1 MKSGFSGKQS
11 MKQKVIEPVLGLC
24 LLAMV
29 VMAVKYGS
37 VHVTGSGDAYIKE
50 MPVVVID
57 AGHGGTDPGKVG
69 VDGSLEKDI
78 NLAVAERLKT
88 YLEQDDVKVIMTRE
102 TDTGLYS
109 DTDSRKKMA
118 DMRNRCEII
127 EESGADLVVSIHQNS
142 YHEESVSGGQVF
154 YYRDSSK
161 GKALAEILQDR
172 FDYVLGDQN
181 RRLPKANGNYYLL
194 LHVKCPIVIVECG
207 FLSNRKEAALL
218 NSGEYQ
224 DKLAYTIHMGI
235 KEYLNKNQ

>member
-11 MKQKVIEPVLGLC
+11 MKQKVIEPVLGIC

-37 VHVTGSGDAYIKE
+37 IHVTGSGDAYIKE
-50 MPVVVID
+50 TPVVVVD

-109 DTDSRKKMA
+109 ETDSRKKMA
-118 DMRNRCEII
+118 DMKKRCEVI

-142 YHEESVSGGQVF
+142 YHQEEVSGGQVF
-154 YYRDSSK
+154 YYKSSEK
-161 GKALAEILQDR
+161 GKRLAEIIQKR
-172 FDYVLGDQN
+172 FDYVLGEQN
-181 RRLPKANGNYYLL
+181 RRLARANGNYYLL

-218 NSGEYQ
+218 QDPEYQ
-224 DKLAYTIHMGI
+224 DRMAWTVHMGI
-235 KEYLNKNQ
+235 MEYLGGSA

>member
-1 MKSGFSGKQS
+1 MKSGFSGKQN
-11 MKQKVIEPVLGLC
+11 MKQKVIEPVLGVC

-37 VHVTGSGDAYIKE
+37 IHVTGSGDAYIKE
-50 MPVVVID
+50 TPVVVVD

-109 DTDSRKKMA
+109 EADSRKKMA
-118 DMRNRCEII
+118 DMKKRCEII

-235 KEYLNKNQ
+235 MEYLNKKQ

>member
-1 MKSGFSGKQS
+1 MKSGFSGKES
-11 MKQKVIEPVLGLC
+11 MKQKVIEPVLGVC

-37 VHVTGSGDAYIKE
+37 IHVTGSGDAYIKE
-50 MPVVVID
+50 TPVVVVD

-88 YLEQDDVKVIMTRE
+88 YLEQDDVKVIMTRK

-109 DTDSRKKMA
+109 EADSRKKMA
-118 DMRNRCEII
+118 DMKKRCEII

-235 KEYLNKNQ
+235 MEYLNKKQ

>member
-1 MKSGFSGKQS
+1 MKSGFSGKES
-11 MKQKVIEPVLGLC
+11 MKQKVIEPVLGVC

-37 VHVTGSGDAYIKE
+37 IHVTGSGDAYIKE
-50 MPVVVID
+50 TPVVVVD

-109 DTDSRKKMA
+109 EADSRKKMA
-118 DMRNRCEII
+118 DMKKRCEII

-235 KEYLNKNQ
+235 MEYLNKKQ

>member
-1 MKSGFSGKQS
+1 
-11 MKQKVIEPVLGLC
+11 MKQVIEPVLGVC
-24 LLAMV
+24 LIAMV
-29 VMAVKYGS
+29 IIAVKYGS
-37 VHVTGSGDAYIKE
+37 IHVTGSGDAYIKD
-50 MPVVVID
+50 MPVVVVD
-57 AGHGGTDPGKVG
+57 AGHGGADPGKVG

-102 TDTGLYS
+102 TDMGLYS

-118 DMRNRCEII
+118 DMKKRCEII
-127 EESGADLVVSIHQNS
+127 GESGADLVVSIHQNS

-154 YYRDSSK
+154 YYRDSAK
-161 GKALAEILQDR
+161 GKALAEILQGR
-172 FDYVLGDQN
+172 FDYVLGEQN

-235 KEYLNKNQ
+235 MEYLSKSQ

>member
-11 MKQKVIEPVLGLC
+11 MKQKVIEPVLGIC

-37 VHVTGSGDAYIKE
+37 IHVTGSGDAYIKE
-50 MPVVVID
+50 TPVVVVD

-109 DTDSRKKMA
+109 ETDSRKKMA
-118 DMRNRCEII
+118 DMKKRCEII

-172 FDYVLGDQN
+172 FYYVLGDQN
-181 RRLPKANGNYYLL
+181 RRLPKANANYYLL

-235 KEYLNKNQ
+235 MEYLNKKQ

>member
-11 MKQKVIEPVLGLC
+11 MKQKVIEPVLGIC

-37 VHVTGSGDAYIKE
+37 IRVTGSGDAYIKE
-50 MPVVVID
+50 TPVVVVD

-109 DTDSRKKMA
+109 ETDSRKKMA
-118 DMRNRCEII
+118 DMKKRCEII

-235 KEYLNKNQ
+235 MEYLNKKQ

>member
-37 VHVTGSGDAYIKE
+37 IHVTGSGDAYIKE

-235 KEYLNKNQ
+235 MEYLNKNQ

>member
-1 MKSGFSGKQS
+1 

-57 AGHGGTDPGKVG
+57 AGHGGMDPGKVG

-161 GKALAEILQDR
+161 GKALAEILQNR

-235 KEYLNKNQ
+235 MEYLNENQ

>member
-11 MKQKVIEPVLGLC
+11 MKQKVIEPVLGVC

-37 VHVTGSGDAYIKE
+37 IHVTGSGDAYIKE
-50 MPVVVID
+50 TPVVVVD

-109 DTDSRKKMA
+109 EADSRKKMA
-118 DMRNRCEII
+118 DMKKRCEII

-181 RRLPKANGNYYLL
+181 RRLPKANSNYYLL

-235 KEYLNKNQ
+235 MEYLNKKQ

>member
-1 MKSGFSGKQS
+1 
-11 MKQKVIEPVLGLC
+11 MKQKVIEPVLGIC

-37 VHVTGSGDAYIKE
+37 IRVTGSGDAYIKE
-50 MPVVVID
+50 TPVVVVD

-109 DTDSRKKMA
+109 ETDSRKKMA
-118 DMRNRCEII
+118 DMKKRCEII

-142 YHEESVSGGQVF
+142 YHEEYVSGGQVF
-154 YYRDSSK
+154 YYKTSEK
-161 GKALAEILQDR
+161 GKYLAEILQKR
-172 FDYVLGDQN
+172 FDYVLGEAN
-181 RRLPKANGNYYLL
+181 KRMAKANDNYYLL
-194 LHVKCPIVIVECG
+194 LHVKEPIVIVECG
-207 FLSNRKEAALL
+207 FLSNGKEAKRLEDE
-218 NSGEYQ
+218 EYQ
-224 DKLAYTIHMGI
+224 DRMAWTIHMGI
-235 KEYLNKNQ
+235 MEYLNTVKQKR

>member
-1 MKSGFSGKQS
+1 
-11 MKQKVIEPVLGLC
+11 MKQKVIEPVLGIC

-37 VHVTGSGDAYIKE
+37 IRVTGSGDAYIKE
-50 MPVVVID
+50 TPVVVVD

-109 DTDSRKKMA
+109 ETDSRKKMA
-118 DMRNRCEII
+118 DMKKRCEII

-161 GKALAEILQDR
+161 GKALAKILQDR
-172 FDYVLGDQN
+172 FVLGDQN
-181 RRLPKANGNYYLL
+181 RRLPKANANYYLL

-235 KEYLNKNQ
+235 MEYLNKKQ

>member
-1 MKSGFSGKQS
+1 

-57 AGHGGTDPGKVG
+57 AGHGGMDPGKVG

-78 NLAVAERLKT
+78 NLAVAERLKM

-235 KEYLNKNQ
+235 MEYLNKNQ

>member
-78 NLAVAERLKT
+78 NLAVAERLKM

-235 KEYLNKNQ
+235 MEYLNKNQ

>member
-1 MKSGFSGKQS
+1 
-11 MKQKVIEPVLGLC
+11 MKQRVIEPVLGIC

-29 VMAVKYGS
+29 ILAVKYGS
-37 VHVTGSGDAYIKE
+37 VHMTGSGDARIKE
-50 MPVVVID
+50 IPVVVID

-78 NLAVAERLKT
+78 NLAIADRLKT
-88 YLEQDDVKVIMTRE
+88 YLQQDDVKVIMTRE
-102 TDTGLYS
+102 TDMGLYS
-109 DTDSRKKMA
+109 ETDSRKKMA
-118 DMRNRCEII
+118 DMKKRCEII

-161 GKALAEILQDR
+161 GKALAAILQDR
-172 FDYVLGDQN
+172 FDYVLGEQN
-181 RRLPKANGNYYLL
+181 RRLPKANVNYYLL

-207 FLSNRKEAALL
+207 FLSNRREAALL

-235 KEYLNKNQ
+235 MEYLNKKQ

>member
-11 MKQKVIEPVLGLC
+11 MKQKVIEPVLGIC

-37 VHVTGSGDAYIKE
+37 IRVTGSGDAYIKE
-50 MPVVVID
+50 TPVVVVD

-109 DTDSRKKMA
+109 ETDSRKKMA
-118 DMRNRCEII
+118 DMKKRCEII

-161 GKALAEILQDR
+161 GKALAEGLQDR

-235 KEYLNKNQ
+235 MEYLNKKQ

>member
-1 MKSGFSGKQS
+1 
-11 MKQKVIEPVLGLC
+11 MKQKVIEPVLGIC

-37 VHVTGSGDAYIKE
+37 IHVTGSGDAYIKE
-50 MPVVVID
+50 TPVVVVD

-109 DTDSRKKMA
+109 ETDSRKKMA
-118 DMRNRCEII
+118 DMKKRCEII

-154 YYRDSSK
+154 YYRDS
-161 GKALAEILQDR
+161 
-172 FDYVLGDQN
+172 
-181 RRLPKANGNYYLL
+181 
-194 LHVKCPIVIVECG
+194 
-207 FLSNRKEAALL
+207 
-218 NSGEYQ
+218 
-224 DKLAYTIHMGI
+224 
-235 KEYLNKNQ
+235 

>member
-1 MKSGFSGKQS
+1 MKSGFSGKES
-11 MKQKVIEPVLGLC
+11 MKQKVIEPVLGVC

-37 VHVTGSGDAYIKE
+37 IHVTGSGDAYIKE
-50 MPVVVID
+50 TPVVVVD

-109 DTDSRKKMA
+109 EADSRKKMT
-118 DMRNRCEII
+118 DMKKRCEII

-235 KEYLNKNQ
+235 MEYLNKKQ